1 MCNFLFFKTNS
12 NYSTLTLSLF
22 TFLRPPLAL
31 SLPSLVQE
39 ELIIDDFIYVPPQN
53 ETQQTS
59 NNDCPLEP
67 KKQGVTLSL
76 TSSVIEDLMKNDYVY
91 QVSDK
96 DPTKEQEEQS
106 KETPVVQH
114 SEQEAL
120 VDVSVIEEF
129 FKDDNVYEVSDEEQ
143 SQEPPVARQS
153 EQETL
158 ILSSFDRYV
167 VSIYSMI
174 LNQIKVRRYQE
185 QIYIVP
191 LNIVPFVPIC
201 NGGHWWLWI
210 ADVNKK
216 KFYVLDP
223 INKLPEHIPDSRKKL
238 NKFVGL
244 IISHMRV
251 YAGAE
256 HLMED
261 GLGEEVEYIQ
271 LNGQRT
277 K

>member
-1 MCNFLFFKTNS
+1 MCLNVTRATPDSELQIIEFRQETHSQPLEV
-12 NYSTLTLSLF
+12 
-22 TFLRPPLAL
+22 PPLAL

-158 ILSSFDRYV
+158 ILSSFDSAAQPRQKENERPSFNNNNFSKHSYT
-167 VSIYSMI
+167 
-174 LNQIKVRRYQE
+174 
-185 QIYIVP
+185 
-191 LNIVPFVPIC
+191 PFVPIC